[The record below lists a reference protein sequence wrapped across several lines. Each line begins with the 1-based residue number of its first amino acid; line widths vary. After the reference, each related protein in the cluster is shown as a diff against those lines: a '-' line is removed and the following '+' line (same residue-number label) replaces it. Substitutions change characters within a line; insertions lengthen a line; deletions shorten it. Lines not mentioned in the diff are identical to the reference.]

1 MDRQNFLRGCCALTV
16 LSALSPAEAASAAA
30 SDEAN
35 PELKF
40 IQNWL
45 SDLMTAI
52 DTGVDEPTKIKLM
65 SFCGEQCFR
74 RHQFKRDI
82 AAKGKG
88 SVDKLIEAYRSNF
101 EIWREGDKV
110 HVRFGEV
117 SPGCYCSAARYREPR
132 PNDLHCY
139 CSRATQQAIWEAAM
153 GRKYK
158 IDILESVRR
167 GARTCHFLVH
177 LT

>member
-1 MDRQNFLRGCCALTV
+1 MDRKDFLRGCCALTV
-16 LSALSPAEAASAAA
+16 LSAVSPAEAATAPADA
-30 SDEAN
+30 TGDLA
-35 PELKF
+35 F

-52 DTGVDEPTKIKLM
+52 DTGVDEPTKVRLM
-65 SFCGEQCFR
+65 SVCGQQCFR
-74 RHQFKRDI
+74 RYQFKQDI

-88 SVDKLIEAYRSNF
+88 SVDKLIEAYKSNF
-101 EIWREGDKV
+101 EIWREGDQV
-110 HVRFGEV
+110 HIRYGKV
-117 SPGCYCSAARYREPR
+117 SPGCYCPAAKYREPR

-139 CSRATQQAIWEAAM
+139 CSRATHQAVWETAL
-153 GRKYK
+153 GHPVK

-167 GARTCHFLVH
+167 GAKTCHFLVQ